1 MRIAVLGAAA
11 GGGFPQ
17 WNCAC
22 TNCRRLRQGEL
33 RGKARS
39 QAQLAIS
46 FDSKSWFLL
55 NASPDLRTQIES
67 RPDLRPQPSAN
78 DSSTRHT
85 PIRGVILTS
94 GDLDQALGLLL
105 LREFQPLH
113 VYSTESI
120 RRILVEDNSIFG
132 VLRRFQ
138 GQVCWHDV
146 RVGSSFSF
154 GPRDQSGSLVKCR
167 PLELAGNFPDY
178 VSQERQSQL
187 SKKEAVVALAIE
199 SDAKRLIYLPALPQ
213 IDQHLLAEL
222 DSADLI
228 FVDGTFWSDDELR
241 QTRGEGPLAR
251 EIGHVPISGP
261 DGSLALLANLRCPRR
276 VYIHVNNTNPI
287 LDGDSAE
294 YRQVREAGWEV
305 AEDGQEFEL

>member
-22 TNCRRLRQGEL
+22 TNCRRLRQGKL

-46 FDSKSWFLL
+46 SDSESWFLL

-67 RPDLRPQPSAN
+67 TPYLWPQQPAN
-78 DSSTRHT
+78 DGSTRHT

-146 RVGSSFSF
+146 RVGSNFSF
-154 GPRDQSGSLVKCR
+154 GPRDKSGNTMKCR
-167 PLELAGNFPDY
+167 TLELAGNFPDY
-178 VSQERQSQL
+178 VSQERGSQL
-187 SKKEAVVALAIE
+187 SKKEAVTGLALE
-199 SDAKRLIYLPALPQ
+199 SADKRMTYLPALPQ
-213 IDQHLLAEL
+213 IDQRLLAEL

-261 DGSLALLANLRCPRR
+261 DGSLAVLANLRHQRK

-287 LDGDSAE
+287 LDEDSAE
-294 YRQVREAGWEV
+294 YRQVRDAGWEV
-305 AEDGQEFEL
+305 AHDGQEFEL

>member
-22 TNCRRLRQGEL
+22 ANCRRLREGKL
-33 RGKARS
+33 RGKART

-46 FDSKSWFLL
+46 SDNKSWFLL
-55 NASPDLRTQIES
+55 NASPDLRTQIEAT
-67 RPDLRPQPSAN
+67 PYLLPQPVAN
-78 DSSTRHT
+78 DANTRHS
-85 PIRGVILTS
+85 PISGIILTS
-94 GDLDQALGLLL
+94 GDLDLVLGLLL

-120 RRILVEDNSIFG
+120 RRILTEDNSVFG

-146 RVGSSFSF
+146 RVGPGFSL
-154 GPRDQSGSLVKCR
+154 GPRNESGNNMKCHT
-167 PLELAGNFPDY
+167 LELAGNFPDY
-178 VSQERQSQL
+178 VSQERRSQL
-187 SKKEAVVALAIE
+187 SRKEAVTGLAIE
-199 SDAKRLIYLPALPQ
+199 SGDKRMIYLPALPQ
-213 IDQHLLAEL
+213 IDQRLRAEL

-241 QTRGEGPLAR
+241 RVRGEGPSVR

-261 DGSLALLANLRCPRR
+261 DGSLALLATLRRPRK

-287 LDGDSAE
+287 LDEDSAE
-294 YRQVREAGWEV
+294 YRQLRDAGWEV